1 MPNHHIDE
9 VQFQTFQEF
18 ASKCSS
24 YLFDDGL
31 FTRGEYLFRGQGS
44 SYYKLQA
51 TFDRA
56 FCDMPLVER
65 TSVYETLICFFRD
78 EMSRIGCSVED
89 ENNLL
94 ALAQHH
100 GMPTRLL
107 DWTSSPLVAAYFA
120 FHQRVSSG
128 QSRDGMSPY
137 VSIWAL
143 RRSDPIWN
151 KRLGVEIIEVCHPGN
166 DRAHRQLAY
175 ATNLQTADD
184 CLEDFAKKAAGKD
197 PVLWKFNICAAD
209 ARPAFSFLDACN
221 INSTQLFGD
230 IEGAVRT
237 AVERLAL
244 SRV

>member
-1 MPNHHIDE
+1 MLNQHIDE
-9 VQFQTFQEF
+9 VQFKTFQEF
-18 ASKCSS
+18 ASNCSS
-24 YLFDDGL
+24 YLFEDGL
-31 FTRGEYLFRGQGS
+31 FKRGEYLFRGQGS
-44 SYYKLQA
+44 SHYKLQA

-56 FCDMPLVER
+56 FCDMPLVKR
-65 TSVYETLICFFRD
+65 TSVYETLIGFFRD
-78 EMSRIGCSVED
+78 EISRIGFRVED
-89 ENNLL
+89 EKNLL

-128 QSRDGMSPY
+128 KSRDGMSPY

-143 RRSDPIWN
+143 RRGDPIWN
-151 KRLGVEIIEVCHPGN
+151 KRHGVEIIEVCDKSN
-166 DRAHRQLAY
+166 DRAYRQLAY
-175 ATNLQTADD
+175 ATNLQTSDD
-184 CLEDFAKKAAGKD
+184 CLEDFANKAAGKD
-197 PVLWKFNICAAD
+197 RVLWKFNICAAD
-209 ARPAFSFLDACN
+209 AMPAFAFLDACN

-244 SRV
+244 SQD